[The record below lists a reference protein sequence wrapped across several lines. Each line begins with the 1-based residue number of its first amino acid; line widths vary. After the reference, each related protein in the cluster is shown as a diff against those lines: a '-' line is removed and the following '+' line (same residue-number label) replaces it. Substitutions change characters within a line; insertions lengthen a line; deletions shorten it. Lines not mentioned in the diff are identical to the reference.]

1 MINQQT
7 PICQIAVVLDPSSS
21 TTVFYIE
28 EILAHAG
35 ISYDLVR
42 AENLGNQIDLRTLII
57 LIGDLHFD
65 RSDKNK
71 IEEYVKS
78 GGAAIWLDSDP
89 ELSEIFGVRITEA
102 IEEGYI
108 IELEESSPITSG
120 LRSSLHIFGGT
131 KFHATAGTP
140 LAKLADIQYQPAGDA
155 IVENR
160 YGKGYTVA
168 LAADLIGSIVLIQQG
183 IPVTQDGQP
192 APDGS
197 APIDDDI
204 LKTEDGF
211 VLNWEW
217 DRTPIIPD
225 TQPVFLEPITD
236 ELRELIIKAIL
247 RCFEVKSRTTPIL
260 WYYPRGLK
268 SIAMMSHDS
277 DHNDQ
282 QLARS
287 LLEVTDHLDIK
298 TTWCII
304 YPGGYTPEF
313 YQTLQD
319 RDYEIALHFDALT
332 KKTYTSWTRDDFNY
346 QHQWLIREAD
356 ISKLKSNKNHYT
368 RWENRLEFFHW
379 CQAKGIEVD
388 QSKGPSKLGT
398 IGFPFGGS
406 HPWYPIDDNGKRI
419 NVLEINMLTQDL
431 VITCPV
437 FYGRGL
443 VDSVSRH
450 YGIAH
455 FLFHPAHIEKPGVRE
470 SVIDVVEYAHLQ
482 GMEWW
487 TSQKIGDWEQ
497 KRRQI
502 RIVHQDKNRFGITSP
517 ISIRSATF
525 IFPIADTMNDFS
537 IQIDECLIDWKLISV
552 YGFNFAEIVVDIP
565 ANQEIKVNL

>member
-1 MINQQT
+1 M
-7 PICQIAVVLDPSSS
+7 CQIVVVLDPNSR

-35 ISYDLVR
+35 ISYDLIHAR
-42 AENLGNQIDLRTLII
+42 DLGHQIDLCTVII

-65 RSDKNK
+65 QSDRNK

-78 GGAAIWLDSDP
+78 GGTAIWLNSDP
-89 ELSEIFGVRITEA
+89 TLSEIFGVKLTEE
-102 IEEGYI
+102 IEEGYL
-108 IELEESSPITSG
+108 IELETSSTITSG
-120 LRSSLHIFGGT
+120 LRSSLHVFGGT
-131 KFHATAGTP
+131 KFHATTGTP
-140 LAKLADIQYQPAGDA
+140 LAKLVDIQYQPAGDA

-160 YGKGYTVA
+160 YGKGYTIA

-197 APIDDDI
+197 ASIDDDI

-211 VLNWEW
+211 VLNWKW
-217 DRTPIIPD
+217 DRTPIVPS

-236 ELRELIIKAIL
+236 ELRELIVKAIL
-247 RCFEVKSRTTPIL
+247 RCFEVKSQSTPIL

-282 QLARS
+282 QLAWS
-287 LLEVTDHLDIK
+287 LLNVTDQLNIK

-304 YPGGYTPEF
+304 YPGGYIPEF
-313 YQTLQD
+313 YQKLQD
-319 RDYEIALHFDALT
+319 WDYEIALHFDALT
-332 KKTYTSWTRDDFNY
+332 KKTYTNWTQDDFNY
-346 QHQWLIREAD
+346 QHQWLIQEAG
-356 ISKLKSNKNHYT
+356 IPTLKSNKNHYT

-388 QSKGPSKLGT
+388 QSKGPSKHGT

-443 VDSVSRH
+443 IDSVSRH

-455 FLFHPAHIEKPGVRE
+455 FLFHPAHIEKPNVRDA
-470 SVIDVVEYAHLQ
+470 VIDVVEYAHLQ

-487 TSQKIGDWEQ
+487 TSEQIGDWEQ

-502 RIVHQDKNRFGITSP
+502 RIIHQRHDRFTITSP
-517 ISIRSATF
+517 ISVGSVTF
-525 IFPIADTMNDFS
+525 IFLIPDTINDFS
-537 IQIDECLIDWKLISV
+537 IQIDGRLIDWKPISI
-552 YGFNFAEIVVDIP
+552 YGCNFAEIIIDIA
-565 ANQEIKVNL
+565 ANQEIKVQL

>member
-1 MINQQT
+1 MN
-7 PICQIAVVLDPSSS
+7 
-21 TTVFYIE
+21 
-28 EILAHAG
+28 
-35 ISYDLVR
+35 
-42 AENLGNQIDLRTLII
+42 
-57 LIGDLHFD
+57 
-65 RSDKNK
+65 
-71 IEEYVKS
+71 
-78 GGAAIWLDSDP
+78 SDP
-89 ELSEIFGVRITEA
+89 TLSEIFGVKLTEE
-102 IEEGYI
+102 IEEGYL
-108 IELEESSPITSG
+108 IELETSSTITSG
-120 LRSSLHIFGGT
+120 LQSSLHVFGGT
-131 KFHATAGTP
+131 KFHATTGTP
-140 LAKLADIQYQPAGDA
+140 LAKLVDIQYQPAGDA

-160 YGKGYTVA
+160 YGKGYTIA

-183 IPVTQDGQP
+183 VPVTQDGQP

-197 APIDDDI
+197 ASIDDDI

-211 VLNWEW
+211 VLNWKW
-217 DRTPIIPD
+217 DRTPIVPS

-236 ELRELIIKAIL
+236 ELRELIVKAIL
-247 RCFEVKSRTTPIL
+247 RCFEVKSQSIPIL

-282 QLARS
+282 QLAWS
-287 LLEVTDHLDIK
+287 LLDVTDQLNIK

-304 YPGGYTPEF
+304 YPGGYIPEF
-313 YQTLQD
+313 YQKLQD
-319 RDYEIALHFDALT
+319 WDYEIALHFDALT
-332 KKTYTSWTRDDFNY
+332 KKTYTNWTQNDFNY
-346 QHQWLIREAD
+346 QHQWLIQEAG
-356 ISKLKSNKNHYT
+356 IPTLKSNKNHYT

-388 QSKGPSKLGT
+388 QSKGPSKHGT

-443 VDSVSRH
+443 IDSVSRH

-455 FLFHPAHIEKPGVRE
+455 FLFHPAHIEKPNVRDA
-470 SVIDVVEYAHLQ
+470 VIDVVEYAHLQ

-487 TSQKIGDWEQ
+487 TSEQIGDWEQ

-502 RIVHQDKNRFGITSP
+502 RIIHQRHDRFTITSP
-517 ISIRSATF
+517 ISVGSVTF
-525 IFPIADTMNDFS
+525 IFLIPDTINDFS
-537 IQIDECLIDWKLISV
+537 IQIDGRLIDWKSISI
-552 YGFNFAEIVVDIP
+552 YGCNFAEIIIDIA
-565 ANQEIKVNL
+565 ANQEIKVQL